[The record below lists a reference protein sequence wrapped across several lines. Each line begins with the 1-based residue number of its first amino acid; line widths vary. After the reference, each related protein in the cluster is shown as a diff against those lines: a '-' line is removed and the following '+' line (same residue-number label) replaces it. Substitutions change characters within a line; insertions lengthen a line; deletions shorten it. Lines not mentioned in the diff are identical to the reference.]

1 MSVPHCHRLGCRVYF
16 LCVSLALAGL
26 CSAADNELD
35 RFPIVHGEP
44 LCVPIRLNEQK
55 GRFILYSLFNV
66 TVVDEAYRD
75 HLGPVVPTPA
85 LTANRLLGM
94 KLPVHRGPHI
104 SIGTNIPGIETPN
117 EVVACM
123 SMTPWQERF
132 GVPVDG
138 LIAFDRLAALVV
150 RVHVDEGYVA
160 FLKTPKESVAKKAS
174 IVKEWFLPHVSIH
187 VSDDGFRDAII
198 SLGDCYSVLLDQD
211 DFRRLLRR
219 NKIVLRDSADGRETP
234 NIKRTRSGI
243 LDVIEVGPY
252 KIQNVKVYEGAVTA
266 IGLGFVRRFELDFDF
281 PNRIVHFCPSQ
292 SYQEPERWDCSGIAI
307 ERKNNKTLVCTVI
320 PSSVPGQSG
329 VRVGDE
335 LTHVNDSRA
344 SELSLAKIRDLL
356 STSGSDVKLVFE
368 RNGVRQDIVI
378 KLVRPD
384 DPFPT
389 DKNLPKILP
398 IPD

>member
-1 MSVPHCHRLGCRVYF
+1 MSVRHCHRLGCRVYF
-16 LCVSLALAGL
+16 LCVSLALTGL
-26 CSAADNELD
+26 CSGADNELD

-44 LCVPIRLNEQK
+44 LCVPVRLNEQK
-55 GRFILYSLFNV
+55 KGRFVLHSLLNV
-66 TVVDEAYRD
+66 SVVDEAYRD

-211 DFRRLLRR
+211 DLRRLLRR

-281 PNRIVHFCPSQ
+281 PNRIESFISVQVNHIKS
-292 SYQEPERWDCSGIAI
+292 RNAGIAAELQSR
-307 ERKNNKTLVCTVI
+307 ERTTK
-320 PSSVPGQSG
+320 
-329 VRVGDE
+329 
-335 LTHVNDSRA
+335 H
-344 SELSLAKIRDLL
+344 
-356 STSGSDVKLVFE
+356 
-368 RNGVRQDIVI
+368 
-378 KLVRPD
+378 
-384 DPFPT
+384 
-389 DKNLPKILP
+389 
-398 IPD
+398 